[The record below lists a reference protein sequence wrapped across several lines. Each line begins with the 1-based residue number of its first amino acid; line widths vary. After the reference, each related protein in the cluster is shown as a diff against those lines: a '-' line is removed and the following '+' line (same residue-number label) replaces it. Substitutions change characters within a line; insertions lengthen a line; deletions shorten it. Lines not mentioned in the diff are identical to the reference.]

1 MLISVGIFHD
11 NYAFKKKKKK
21 SGNVHNESKLQN
33 LHILESF
40 DAQSLNVRN
49 VVHLLLVP
57 FY

>member
-11 NYAFKKKKKK
+11 NYAFEKKKKK

-33 LHILESF
+33 MHLLESF
-40 DAQSLNVRN
+40 DAQSLNVRY

>member
-1 MLISVGIFHD
+1 MTIMHL
-11 NYAFKKKKKK
+11 KKKKK